1 MLEEV
6 RVTDGSQQGVV
17 VIKTDDGVVGVEDV
31 VVTLGCHP
39 VVLRLDVVDRA
50 QQVDFTAVPLLRE
63 VNAWRQTRSVGVDY
77 VVGVVDQ
84 VISEQVCR
92 VDGCEEISRRR
103 ARELRRLRRQRPQL
117 SVASKA

>member
-6 RVTDGSQQGVV
+6 RVADSSEQGVV

-31 VVTLGCHP
+31 VTLGRHP

-63 VNAWRQTRSVGVDY
+63 VNAWRQTRSISVDY
-77 VVGVVDQ
+77 VVDQ

-103 ARELRRLRRQRPQL
+103 ASELRRLRRQRPQL